1 MFAAIADGYH
11 KDLAAAQEKA
21 CGVYIRWKSQT
32 QHGITLIMESPD
44 RKIDWI
50 CDNLKG

>member
-21 CGVYIRWKSQT
+21 CGVYIR
-32 QHGITLIMESPD
+32 
-44 RKIDWI
+44 
-50 CDNLKG
+50 